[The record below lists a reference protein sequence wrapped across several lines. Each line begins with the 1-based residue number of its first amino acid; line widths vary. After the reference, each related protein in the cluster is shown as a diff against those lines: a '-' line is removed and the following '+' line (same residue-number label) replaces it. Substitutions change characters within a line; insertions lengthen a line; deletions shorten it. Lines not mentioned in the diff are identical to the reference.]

1 MVVLKKNK
9 IALGVV
15 AALASSF
22 VMTASAEDPERL
34 LVTTASGFKQTVE
47 DAPASVSVVTR
58 EQLETKSYR
67 DVTDALKDVPGVLV
81 TGGGSSSD
89 ISIRGMDPKYTMIL
103 VDGKRVASRET
114 RPNSDNSGIE
124 QGWLPPLPA
133 IERIEVVRGPMSSLY
148 GSDAMGGVINIITRK
163 AQKEWNFSLRGD
175 TTLTERKNEGNT
187 GQGSFY
193 AAGPLIDNVLGLK
206 LQGQYSHRGEDR
218 RVDGYNRQ
226 ITASGGG
233 TLSWTP
239 DEKNTVE
246 FEFKKDNQHRD
257 SRVGYSK
264 SAELVKGKAPQ
275 SSFTDYEL
283 THYALTHD
291 GVYDFGTMNTYVQ
304 RDESRNPSRKM
315 DYDDTTVRNQT
326 VFMFGD
332 HMLSVGGQYRYEELK
347 DEGNKLKGNNK
358 LDRYSWALFAEDE
371 WTLTN
376 DFALIAGLRMDKDE
390 NFGTHWTPRVYG
402 VWHLADEWTLKGG
415 VSTGYRSPDLRQATA
430 TWGQGTGGGRYDAVI
445 YGNPDLKP
453 EKSVTEEIGIIWD
466 NRDNLTASLTIY
478 NTDFK
483 DKITEVRRCDSRSDK
498 APGMRDCTLADGV
511 GNSGDP
517 YDFVSDRTNV
527 DKANMRGV
535 EVTANWIISPE
546 WNLAANYTFT
556 DTEQKSGDFKGKP
569 LNKQPR
575 HMANATLNWET
586 TPEMETWARINFRG
600 KTSEYLSR
608 TSMSKSTPSYA
619 FVDVGTSYS
628 LTKQLN
634 LIGGV
639 YNVFDR
645 RIERDN
651 YGSTL
656 EGRRYNIGLNYNFQF
671 YPSVCVNQAPHYV
684 ELFLLFN

>member
-291 GVYDFGTMNTYVQ
+291 GIYDFGTMNTYVQ

-347 DEGNKLKGNNK
+347 DKGNKLKGNNK

-376 DFALIAGLRMDKDE
+376 DFALTAGLRMDKDE

-656 EGRRYNIGLNYNFQF
+656 EGRRYNIGLNYNF
-671 YPSVCVNQAPHYV
+671 
-684 ELFLLFN
+684 

>member
-291 GVYDFGTMNTYVQ
+291 GIYDFGTMNTYVQ

-376 DFALIAGLRMDKDE
+376 DFALTAGLRMDKDE
-390 NFGTHWTPRVYG
+390 NFDTHWTPRVYG

-430 TWGQGTGGGRYDAVI
+430 TWGQATGGGRYDAVI

-466 NRDNLTASLTIY
+466 NRDNLNASITIY

-483 DKITEVRRCDSRSDK
+483 DKIMERRVCDKDSSKPCKASD
-498 APGMRDCTLADGV
+498 GFGHV
-511 GNSGDP
+511 
-517 YDFVSDRTNV
+517 YDFVSTRENV

-600 KTSEYLSR
+600 KTSDYLSR
-608 TSMSKSTPSYA
+608 TSMAKSTPSYA

-656 EGRRYNIGLNYNFQF
+656 EGRRYNIGLNYNF
-671 YPSVCVNQAPHYV
+671 
-684 ELFLLFN
+684 

>member
-1 MVVLKKNK
+1 MVVLNKNK

-15 AALASSF
+15 TAIASSF
-22 VMTASAEDPERL
+22 VMTASAENVEKL

-89 ISIRGMDPKYTMIL
+89 ISIRGMDAKYTMIL

-114 RPNSDNSGIE
+114 RPNSDNAGIE

-163 AQKEWNFSLRGD
+163 AQKEWNVSLRAD
-175 TTLTERKNEGNT
+175 STLTERQNSGNT
-187 GQGSFY
+187 EQGSFY
-193 AAGPLIDNVLGLK
+193 AAGPLIDNLLGLK
-206 LQGQYSHRGEDR
+206 VQGQYSHRSEDKF
-218 RVDGYNRQ
+218 VNGYNRQ

-239 DEKNTVE
+239 DDKNTVE
-246 FEFKKDNQHRD
+246 FEFKKDSQHRD
-257 SRVGYSK
+257 ARWEYSASERSRKSK
-264 SAELVKGKAPQ
+264 NSDFSK
-275 SSFTDYEL
+275 YEL
-283 THYALTHD
+283 TQYALTHD
-291 GVYDFGTMNTYVQ
+291 GIYDFGTMNTYIQ
-304 RDESRNPSRKM
+304 RDENNNPSRKM
-315 DYDDTTVRNQT
+315 KYNDTTVRNQT
-326 VFMFGD
+326 VFMLD
-332 HMLSVGGQYRYEELK
+332 AHTLSVGAQYRYEELK
-347 DEGNKLKGNNK
+347 DEGNKLKDSNK

-371 WTLTN
+371 WAMTN
-376 DFALIAGLRMDKDE
+376 DFALTGGLRMDKDE
-390 NFGTHWTPRVYG
+390 NYGTHWTPRVYG
-402 VWHLADEWTLKGG
+402 VWHMADEWTLKGG
-415 VSTGYRSPDLRQATA
+415 VSTGYRSPDLRQATK
-430 TWGQGTGGGRYDAVI
+430 TWGQATGGSGGNAVI

-466 NRDNLTASLTIY
+466 NRDNLTASVTIY

-483 DKITEVRRCDSRSDK
+483 DKITERRICDDK
-498 APGMRDCTLADGV
+498 GVLPTCTKEQGY
-511 GNSGDP
+511 GHQ
-517 YDFVSDRTNV
+517 YDFISTRENV
-527 DKANMRGV
+527 DKANMRGI
-535 EVTANWIISPE
+535 EVTGNWVISPE

-556 DTEQKSGDFKGKP
+556 DSEQKSGAFSGKP

-600 KTSEYLSR
+600 KTSDYLSR
-608 TSMSKSTPSYA
+608 TSMSHGTPSYA
-619 FVDVGTSYS
+619 FVDIGTSYS

-634 LIGGV
+634 VIGGV
-639 YNVFDR
+639 YNVLDR
-645 RIERDN
+645 RIN
-651 YGSTL
+651 YENFNTTL
-656 EGRRYNIGLNYNFQF
+656 EGRRYNIGLNYNF
-671 YPSVCVNQAPHYV
+671 
-684 ELFLLFN
+684 

>member
-291 GVYDFGTMNTYVQ
+291 GIYDFGTMNTYVQ

-371 WTLTN
+371 LTLTN
-376 DFALIAGLRMDKDE
+376 DFALTAGLRMDKDE

-656 EGRRYNIGLNYNFQF
+656 EGRRYNIGLNYNF
-671 YPSVCVNQAPHYV
+671 
-684 ELFLLFN
+684 

>member
-264 SAELVKGKAPQ
+264 SAELVKGKKPQ

-291 GVYDFGTMNTYVQ
+291 GIYDFGTMNTYVQ

-376 DFALIAGLRMDKDE
+376 DFALTAGLRMDKDE

-430 TWGQGTGGGRYDAVI
+430 TWGQATGGGRYDAVI

-527 DKANMRGV
+527 NKANMRGV

-656 EGRRYNIGLNYNFQF
+656 EGRRYNIGLNYNF
-671 YPSVCVNQAPHYV
+671 
-684 ELFLLFN
+684 

>member
-291 GVYDFGTMNTYVQ
+291 GIYDFGTMNTYVQ

-376 DFALIAGLRMDKDE
+376 DFALTAGLRMDKDE

-430 TWGQGTGGGRYDAVI
+430 SWGQVTGGGRLDGVI
-445 YGNPDLKP
+445 FGNPDLKP

-483 DKITEVRRCDSRSDK
+483 DKIMEKRVCDKDSSK
-498 APGMRDCTLADGV
+498 PCTADNGFGHV
-511 GNSGDP
+511 
-517 YDFVSDRTNV
+517 YDFVSKRENV

-600 KTSEYLSR
+600 KTSDYLSR

-656 EGRRYNIGLNYNFQF
+656 EGRRYNIGLNYNF
-671 YPSVCVNQAPHYV
+671 
-684 ELFLLFN
+684 

>member
-1 MVVLKKNK
+1 MVVLNKNK

-15 AALASSF
+15 AAIASSF
-22 VMTASAEDPERL
+22 VMTASAENVEKL

-89 ISIRGMDPKYTMIL
+89 ISIRGMDAKYTMIL

-114 RPNSDNSGIE
+114 RPNSDNAGIE

-163 AQKEWNFSLRGD
+163 AQKEWNVSLRAD
-175 TTLTERKNEGNT
+175 STLTERQNSGNT
-187 GQGSFY
+187 EQGSFY
-193 AAGPLIDNVLGLK
+193 AAGPLIDNLLGLK
-206 LQGQYSHRGEDR
+206 VQGQYSHRSEDKF
-218 RVDGYNRQ
+218 VNGYNRQ

-239 DEKNTVE
+239 DDKNTVE
-246 FEFKKDNQHRD
+246 FEFKKDSQHRD
-257 SRVGYSK
+257 ARWEYSASERSRKSK
-264 SAELVKGKAPQ
+264 NSDFSK
-275 SSFTDYEL
+275 YEL
-283 THYALTHD
+283 TQYALTHD
-291 GVYDFGTMNTYVQ
+291 GIYDFGTMNTYIQ
-304 RDESRNPSRKM
+304 RDENNNPSRKM
-315 DYDDTTVRNQT
+315 KYNDTTVRNQT
-326 VFMFGD
+326 VFMLD
-332 HMLSVGGQYRYEELK
+332 AHTLSVGAQYRYEELK
-347 DEGNKLKGNNK
+347 DEGNKLKDSNK

-371 WTLTN
+371 WAMTN
-376 DFALIAGLRMDKDE
+376 DFALTGGLRMDKDE
-390 NFGTHWTPRVYG
+390 NYGTHWTPRVYG
-402 VWHLADEWTLKGG
+402 VWHMADEWTLKGG
-415 VSTGYRSPDLRQATA
+415 VSTGYRSPDLRQATK
-430 TWGQGTGGGRYDAVI
+430 TWGQATGGSGGNAVI

-466 NRDNLTASLTIY
+466 NRDNLTASVTIY

-483 DKITEVRRCDSRSDK
+483 DKITERRICDDK
-498 APGMRDCTLADGV
+498 GVLPACTKEQGY
-511 GNSGDP
+511 GHQ
-517 YDFVSDRTNV
+517 YDFISTRENV
-527 DKANMRGV
+527 DKANMRGI
-535 EVTANWIISPE
+535 EVTGNWVISPE

-556 DTEQKSGDFKGKP
+556 DSEQKSGAFSGKP

-600 KTSEYLSR
+600 KTSDYLSR
-608 TSMSKSTPSYA
+608 TSMSHGTPSYA
-619 FVDVGTSYS
+619 FVDIGTSYS

-634 LIGGV
+634 VIGGV
-639 YNVFDR
+639 YNVLDR
-645 RIERDN
+645 RIN
-651 YGSTL
+651 YENFNTTL
-656 EGRRYNIGLNYNFQF
+656 EGRRYNIGLNYNF
-671 YPSVCVNQAPHYV
+671 
-684 ELFLLFN
+684 

>member
-1 MVVLKKNK
+1 MVVLNKNK

-15 AALASSF
+15 AAIASSF
-22 VMTASAEDPERL
+22 VMTASAENVEKL

-89 ISIRGMDPKYTMIL
+89 ISIRGMDAKYTMIL

-163 AQKEWNFSLRGD
+163 AQKEWNVSLRAD
-175 TTLTERKNEGNT
+175 STLTERQNSGNT
-187 GQGSFY
+187 EQGSFY
-193 AAGPLIDNVLGLK
+193 AAGPLIDNLLGLK
-206 LQGQYSHRGEDR
+206 VQGQYSHRSEDKFAN
-218 RVDGYNRQ
+218 GYNRQ

-239 DEKNTVE
+239 DDKNTVE
-246 FEFKKDNQHRD
+246 FEFKKDSQHRD
-257 SRVGYSK
+257 SRWEYSASDRSRKSK
-264 SAELVKGKAPQ
+264 SSDFSK
-275 SSFTDYEL
+275 YEL
-283 THYALTHD
+283 TQYALTHD
-291 GVYDFGTMNTYVQ
+291 GVYDFGTMNTYIQ
-304 RDESRNPSRKM
+304 RDENNNPSRKM
-315 DYDDTTVRNQT
+315 EYNDTTVRNQT
-326 VFMFGD
+326 VFMLD
-332 HMLSVGGQYRYEELK
+332 AHTLSVGAQYRFEELK
-347 DEGNKLKGNNK
+347 DSNNHLDKGNK

-371 WTLTN
+371 WALAN
-376 DFALIAGLRMDKDE
+376 DFALTGGLRMDKDE
-390 NFGTHWTPRVYG
+390 NYGTHWTPRVYG
-402 VWHLADEWTLKGG
+402 VWHMADEWTLKGG
-415 VSTGYRSPDLRQATA
+415 VSTGYRSPDLRQATK
-430 TWGQGTGGGRYDAVI
+430 TWGQATGGSGGNAVI

-466 NRDNLTASLTIY
+466 NRDNLTASVTIY

-483 DKITEVRRCDSRSDK
+483 DKITERRICDDK
-498 APGMRDCTLADGV
+498 GVLPTCTKDQGY
-511 GNSGDP
+511 GHQ
-517 YDFVSDRTNV
+517 YDFISTRENV
-527 DKANMRGV
+527 DKANMRGI
-535 EVTANWIISPE
+535 EVTGNWTISPA

-556 DTEQKSGDFKGKP
+556 DSEQKSGAFSGKP

-600 KTSEYLSR
+600 KTSDYLSR
-608 TSMSKSTPSYA
+608 TSMATGTPSYA
-619 FVDVGTSYS
+619 FVDIGTSYS

-634 LIGGV
+634 VIGGV

-645 RIERDN
+645 RIN
-651 YGSTL
+651 YENFNTTL
-656 EGRRYNIGLNYNFQF
+656 EGRRYNIGLNYNF
-671 YPSVCVNQAPHYV
+671 
-684 ELFLLFN
+684 

>member
-218 RVDGYNRQ
+218 RVEGYNRQ

-264 SAELVKGKAPQ
+264 SAELVRGKKPQ

-291 GVYDFGTMNTYVQ
+291 GIYDFGTMNTYIQ

-376 DFALIAGLRMDKDE
+376 DFALTAGLRMDKDE

-430 TWGQGTGGGRYDAVI
+430 TWGQTTGGGRYDAVI
-445 YGNPDLKP
+445 FGNPDLKP

-483 DKITEVRRCDSRSDK
+483 DKIMERRVCDIDSPKKCEASD
-498 APGMRDCTLADGV
+498 GFGHV
-511 GNSGDP
+511 
-517 YDFVSDRTNV
+517 YDFVSKRENV

-600 KTSEYLSR
+600 KTSDYLSR

-619 FVDVGTSYS
+619 FVDIGTSYS

-639 YNVFDR
+639 YNIFDR

-656 EGRRYNIGLNYNFQF
+656 EGRRYNIGLNYNF
-671 YPSVCVNQAPHYV
+671 
-684 ELFLLFN
+684 

>member
-218 RVDGYNRQ
+218 RVEGYNRQ

-264 SAELVKGKAPQ
+264 SAELVRGKKPQ

-291 GVYDFGTMNTYVQ
+291 GIYDFGTMNTYIQ

-376 DFALIAGLRMDKDE
+376 DFALTAGLRMDKDE

-430 TWGQGTGGGRYDAVI
+430 TWGQATGGGRYDAVI
-445 YGNPDLKP
+445 FGNPDLKP

-483 DKITEVRRCDSRSDK
+483 DKIMERRVCDIDSPKKCEASD
-498 APGMRDCTLADGV
+498 GFGHV
-511 GNSGDP
+511 
-517 YDFVSDRTNV
+517 YDFVSKRENV

-600 KTSEYLSR
+600 KTSDYLSR

-619 FVDVGTSYS
+619 FVDIGTSYS

-639 YNVFDR
+639 YNIFDR

-656 EGRRYNIGLNYNFQF
+656 EGRRYNIGLNYNF
-671 YPSVCVNQAPHYV
+671 
-684 ELFLLFN
+684 

>member
-264 SAELVKGKAPQ
+264 SAELVKGKKPQ

-291 GVYDFGTMNTYVQ
+291 GIYDFGTMNTYVQ

-376 DFALIAGLRMDKDE
+376 DFALTAGLRMDKDE

-430 TWGQGTGGGRYDAVI
+430 TWGQATGGGRYDAVI

-498 APGMRDCTLADGV
+498 APGMRDCTLAYGV

-656 EGRRYNIGLNYNFQF
+656 EGRRYNIGLNYNF
-671 YPSVCVNQAPHYV
+671 
-684 ELFLLFN
+684 

>member
-291 GVYDFGTMNTYVQ
+291 GIYDFGTMNTYVQ

-376 DFALIAGLRMDKDE
+376 DFALTAGLRMDKDE

-483 DKITEVRRCDSRSDK
+483 DKIMEKRICGSDPLRK
-498 APGMRDCTLADGV
+498 CEASDGFGHV
-511 GNSGDP
+511 
-517 YDFVSDRTNV
+517 YDFVSTRENV

-619 FVDVGTSYS
+619 FVDIGTSYS

-656 EGRRYNIGLNYNFQF
+656 EGRRYNIGLNYNF
-671 YPSVCVNQAPHYV
+671 
-684 ELFLLFN
+684 

>member
-1 MVVLKKNK
+1 MVVLNKNK

-15 AALASSF
+15 AAIASSF
-22 VMTASAEDPERL
+22 VMTASAENAEKL

-89 ISIRGMDPKYTMIL
+89 ISIRGMDAKYTMIL

-163 AQKEWNFSLRGD
+163 AQKEWNVSLRAD
-175 TTLTERKNEGNT
+175 STLTERQNSGNT
-187 GQGSFY
+187 EQGSFY
-193 AAGPLIDNVLGLK
+193 AAGPLVDNLLSLK
-206 LQGQYSHRGEDR
+206 VQGQYSHRSEDKFAN
-218 RVDGYNRQ
+218 GYNRQ

-239 DEKNTVE
+239 DDKNTID
-246 FEFKKDNQHRD
+246 FEFKKDSQHRD
-257 SRVGYSK
+257 ARWEYSASERSRKSK
-264 SAELVKGKAPQ
+264 SSDFSK
-275 SSFTDYEL
+275 YEL
-283 THYALTHD
+283 TQYALTHD

-304 RDESRNPSRKM
+304 RDENNNPSRKM
-315 DYDDTTVRNQT
+315 EYNDTTVRNQT
-326 VFMFGD
+326 VFMLD
-332 HMLSVGGQYRYEELK
+332 AHTLSVGAQYRFEELK
-347 DEGNKLKGNNK
+347 DNNNRLDNGNK

-371 WTLTN
+371 WALTN
-376 DFALIAGLRMDKDE
+376 DFALTGGLRMDKDE
-390 NFGTHWTPRVYG
+390 NYGTHWTPRVYG
-402 VWHLADEWTLKGG
+402 VWHMADEWTLKGG
-415 VSTGYRSPDLRQATA
+415 VSTGYRSPDLRQATK
-430 TWGQGTGGGRYDAVI
+430 TWGQATGGSGGNAVI

-466 NRDNLTASLTIY
+466 NRDNLTASVTIY

-483 DKITEVRRCDSRSDK
+483 DKITERRICDDK
-498 APGMRDCTLADGV
+498 GVLPTCTKEQGY
-511 GNSGDP
+511 GHQ
-517 YDFVSDRTNV
+517 YDFISTRENV
-527 DKANMRGV
+527 DKANMRGI
-535 EVTANWIISPE
+535 EVTGNWTISPA

-556 DTEQKSGDFKGKP
+556 DSEQKSGAFSGKP

-575 HMANATLNWET
+575 HIANATLNWET

-600 KTSEYLSR
+600 KTSDYLSR
-608 TSMSKSTPSYA
+608 TSMATGTPSYA
-619 FVDVGTSYS
+619 FVDIGTSYS

-634 LIGGV
+634 VIGGV

-645 RIERDN
+645 RIN
-651 YGSTL
+651 YENFNTTL
-656 EGRRYNIGLNYNFQF
+656 EGRRYNIGLNYNF
-671 YPSVCVNQAPHYV
+671 
-684 ELFLLFN
+684 